1 MKKIRILNH
10 PRTEAPKT
18 AQTAPAGE
26 WTRLVFILDR
36 SGSMSGRESDVIGGY
51 NHLLADQR
59 KKEGE
64 ARVTTVL
71 FDDRY
76 ERLYD
81 DAPLADTPDLTDETY
96 FVRGSTALL
105 DAVGRT
111 ISDLRA
117 RDKAGD
123 RPARTMVAITT
134 DGMENASREYRFETV
149 REMIRA
155 QEGAGWEFVFLGAN
169 IDAAA
174 AAGRIGIRADRA
186 ANFTADAAGIAETF
200 EAVNL
205 AANAVR
211 ENRSVGTEWKA
222 RLEKK

>member
-18 AQTAPAGE
+18 VQTAPVGE

-51 NHLLADQR
+51 NHLLAEQR

-81 DAPLADTPDLTDETY
+81 DTPLADTPDLTDETY

-211 ENRSVGTEWKA
+211 ENRSVGKEWKV
-222 RLEKK
+222 RLER